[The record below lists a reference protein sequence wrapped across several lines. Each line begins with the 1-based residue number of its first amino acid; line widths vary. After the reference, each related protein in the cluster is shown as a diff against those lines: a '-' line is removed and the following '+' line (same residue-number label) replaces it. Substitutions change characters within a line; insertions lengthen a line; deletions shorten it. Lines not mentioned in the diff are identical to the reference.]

1 MTEFS
6 VDDVVRYIG
15 RRTKYQDI
23 GLGVVK
29 RLGRVTS
36 TGNTLDIFV
45 RFEQI
50 DEGGWFRQTDF
61 ERASAI
67 ERLAHEAG

>member
-1 MTEFS
+1 MTELFS
-6 VDDVVRYIG
+6 GDVVRYIG
-15 RRTKYQDI
+15 RRTKYQDV

-29 RLGRVTS
+29 RLGQMT
-36 TGNTLDIFV
+36 TGNPREVFV

-61 ERASAI
+61 VRASAI
-67 ERLAHEAG
+67 ERLAHEVP

>member
-1 MTEFS
+1 MTELFS
-6 VDDVVRYIG
+6 GDVVRYIG

-29 RLGRVTS
+29 RLGQMTRHSSREV
-36 TGNTLDIFV
+36 FV

-61 ERASAI
+61 VRANAI
-67 ERLAHEAG
+67 ERLAHGAP